1 MWGHFKKK
9 KKKNYSLV
17 AFSYKGLGFMTLAT
31 WSIPVNEG
39 WMSEPG
45 ISSFWVFE
53 FYDLINIFNVIPY
66 EWSV

>member
-1 MWGHFKKK
+1 
-9 KKKNYSLV
+9 
-17 AFSYKGLGFMTLAT
+17 MTLAT